1 MNTLKH
7 CIKRSLAFAL
17 LASAVSLSLTGCATQ
32 NKEEARKDDAFMKH
46 WQEQSLGRQGY
57 SPSVQDLA
65 PAPRVMMKQQSTAMQ
80 GTQKPL
86 PNKLVTLNLQNASI
100 ETVLRTMANAAG
112 VSIMMSGE
120 LTDTVSINVK
130 NARWSDVFKS
140 ILRSNGLDYRWQGKI
155 LQVLT
160 AADKQ
165 KEVSML
171 TLNNQLS
178 EQYQTASHSG
188 DMMVQVVNVR
198 YCDAASLKNSLSR
211 LISRNKDAVIEID
224 EHNNA
229 LVLQGTPTEQAR
241 MLALIEHLDR
251 PRSQVQ
257 LKAYII
263 ETTKEKARE
272 LGVQWGGR
280 FNSSNVYGGSGGTP
294 LLPGGDGA
302 SSISGFPMGFDYST
316 LVNSSG
322 AGSFGMAYGSL
333 SGSILEA
340 QLNMMEK
347 DGVLNILSS
356 PSITTLDNKMAY
368 TENGEKV
375 PYVSKDDDG
384 DQDVKFEDAVLR
396 LEMTPNVI
404 DARNLKLKV
413 LIKKDEVDSSRSVE
427 GNPYIIKKQT
437 ETTLL
442 VRSGETIVI
451 SGLTKEKGSNQEAG
465 IPGMRELPGGKYTFG
480 STNRSITMEEVLI
493 FITPTILPTRTVENA
508 SHDALP
514 PSPPVLPDGSA
525 PAVKAVEKSADAKA
539 LPAPKAKKT
548 NAVKTKS
555 TKAKKPS
562 AKQKSAKNTK
572 SSAQAK

>member
-1 MNTLKH
+1 MH
-7 CIKRSLAFAL
+7 DGQCR
-17 LASAVSLSLTGCATQ
+17 
-32 NKEEARKDDAFMKH
+32 
-46 WQEQSLGRQGY
+46 GREPHDERG
-57 SPSVQDLA
+57 
-65 PAPRVMMKQQSTAMQ
+65 
-80 GTQKPL
+80 
-86 PNKLVTLNLQNASI
+86 
-100 ETVLRTMANAAG
+100 
-112 VSIMMSGE
+112 

-130 NARWSDVFKS
+130 NARWSDVFQS

-160 AADKQ
+160 PADKQ

-178 EQYQTASHSG
+178 EQYQTASHTG

-198 YCDAASLKNSLSR
+198 YCDAESLKNSLSR

-229 LVLQGTPTEQAR
+229 LVLQGTPSEQAR

-294 LLPGGDGA
+294 LAGVAGGDGA
-302 SSISGFPMGFDYST
+302 MNTISGYPMGFDYST

-322 AGSFGMAYGSL
+322 TGTFGMAYGTL
-333 SGSILEA
+333 GGSILEA
-340 QLNMMEK
+340 QLNLMER

-465 IPGMRELPGGKYTFG
+465 VPGMRDLPGGKYTFG
-480 STNRSITMEEVLI
+480 STNRSVTMEEVLI
-493 FITPTILPTRTVENA
+493 FITPTILPTRTVNDGELEV
-508 SHDALP
+508 LP
-514 PSPPVLPDGSA
+514 PSPPILNGA
-525 PAVKAVEKSADAKA
+525 ERPAAKAVDKSAAPKV
-539 LPAPKAKKT
+539 LPAPKQAKKAKT
-548 NAVKTKS
+548 VKNAKTVNKA
-555 TKAKKPS
+555 KAKKPV
-562 AKQKSAKNTK
+562 APKKSAVTEK
-572 SSAQAK
+572 SEKAK